1 MKTGLIIGAG
11 SDIGRALAAEL
22 AVDHDITQIS
32 SRPGELAGW
41 HQCDYSEAAI
51 KRLAA
56 EIDTAFD
63 LMIVCNGF
71 LHDDD
76 YAPEKSLRDLS
87 SAQLHASFERNTVV
101 PALFLKHFGKH
112 LKRRQRTVCVVL
124 SAKVGSI
131 GDNRTGGWYGYRAS
145 KAALNM
151 IIRNAAIELGRTNR
165 ELVVAALHPG
175 TTKSDLSSPFVS
187 GDRGPQAVEPDVT
200 AARLVAVI
208 DGLGPEDSGGFFDWQ
223 GQRLPW

>member
-1 MKTGLIIGAG
+1 MKTALITGAG
-11 SDIGRALAAEL
+11 SDIGRALATEL
-22 AVDHDITQIS
+22 TADYDITRIS
-32 SRPGELAGW
+32 SRPEESAGG
-41 HQCDYSEAAI
+41 HGCDYSEAAI
-51 KRLAA
+51 EGLAA

-71 LHDDD
+71 LHDEA

-87 SAQLHASFERNTVV
+87 SAQLHVSFERNTVV

-112 LKRRQRTVCVVL
+112 LKRRQRTVCVAL

-131 GDNRTGGWYGYRAS
+131 GDNRAGGWYGYRAS

-151 IIRNAAIELGRTNR
+151 VVRNAAIELGRTNR

-175 TTKSDLSSPFVS
+175 TTKSDLSAPFVA

-208 DGLGPEDSGGFFDWQ
+208 DGLGPEDSGEFFDWQ
-223 GQRLPW
+223 GERLPW